1 MRTKYRYTLNKR
13 QLQKWLKESGYTYK
27 DLANEFEMESRVLR
41 YAVIK
46 RWCFNN
52 VKIIRLINFA
62 GAENA
67 FKIINFKNMEEKD
80 RVFYETFV
88 KPIEEHMG
96 YKWQKKG

>member
-1 MRTKYRYTLNKR
+1 MRTKYGYRLNK
-13 QLQKWLKESGYTYK
+13 QELNKWLKESGYTYK
-27 DLANEFEMESRVLR
+27 DLADELEMESKVLR

-46 RWCFNN
+46 RWRFNN
-52 VKIIRLINFA
+52 VKIIRFINFA

-67 FKIINFKNMEEKD
+67 FKIINFKNREEKD

>member
-1 MRTKYRYTLNKR
+1 MRTKCGYTLNK
-13 QLQKWLKESGYTYK
+13 QELNKWLKDNGYTYG
-27 DLANEFEMESRVLR
+27 DLVDELEIESDYFEDTLANGCDFDEDII
-41 YAVIK
+41 IK
-46 RWCFNN
+46 
-52 VKIIRLINFA
+52 LIKFT

-67 FKIINFKNMEEKD
+67 FKIINFKNREEKD